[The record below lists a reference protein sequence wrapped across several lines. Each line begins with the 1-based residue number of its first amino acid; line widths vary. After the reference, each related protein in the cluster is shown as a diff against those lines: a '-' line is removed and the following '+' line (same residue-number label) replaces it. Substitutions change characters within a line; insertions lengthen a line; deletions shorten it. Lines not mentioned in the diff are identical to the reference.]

1 MHCKNYSHFFSKKFQ
16 HTCVSLDANFN
27 ESLTKDIVSFE
38 QLGPDKY
45 FPYFSMKT
53 YTVYIIIRSALV
65 STIYGLGRLHYF
77 SVEKNKTTQKTP
89 YESFMI
95 QTVRLGCLNSVRIVF
110 FSFLSEKES
119 AKRKKGSKL
128 FPFRVDPFQ
137 KGLGWNV
144 SSCFYLLQHHHHHHH
159 NHQGPVVQS

>member
-1 MHCKNYSHFFSKKFQ
+1 MVRGDFNTFQ
-16 HTCVSLDANFN
+16 L
-27 ESLTKDIVSFE
+27 
-38 QLGPDKY
+38 
-45 FPYFSMKT
+45 
-53 YTVYIIIRSALV
+53 
-65 STIYGLGRLHYF
+65 
-77 SVEKNKTTQKTP
+77 KNKTKQKTP

-95 QTVRLGCLNSVRIVF
+95 QAVRLGCLNSVRIVF

-159 NHQGPVVQS
+159 NHQGPVVQSVVSLTSSLRIISLTILADSIHNILIFFAEKISAYLRIT